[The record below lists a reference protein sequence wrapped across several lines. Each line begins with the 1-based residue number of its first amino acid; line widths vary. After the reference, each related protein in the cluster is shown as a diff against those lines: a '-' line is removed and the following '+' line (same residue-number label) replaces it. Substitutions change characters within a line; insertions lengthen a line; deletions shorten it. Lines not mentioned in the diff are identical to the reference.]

1 MNTTILPASPA
12 RTAPGF
18 WQRALRHPGFLIGGV
33 LSLLLLL
40 TAALSYLWTP
50 YSVYDVDMDAKQCAM
65 VAPPY
70 FAQWSEEH
78 PQWQIRRWKCQ
89 PATLDDI

>member
-50 YSVYDVDMDAKQCAM
+50 Y
-65 VAPPY
+65 
-70 FAQWSEEH
+70 
-78 PQWQIRRWKCQ
+78 
-89 PATLDDI
+89 